1 MANKF
6 KQLYEKFKSRFSKPA
21 RIGIYSAVIILVI
34 GCITGVVMAANS
46 SDNDTL
52 SKAQSDTSSVVETA
66 HTTASDKA
74 SESEQE
80 SIKEEITKEK
90 TVFNNSLIAID
101 KDPSSQSARDEMA
114 KNGEALLNSMQK
126 LYDIT
131 TNADDRSVIESDMK
145 DIKEKIDAHKEA
157 AESSSQVDEKEP
169 EATPETKKETTVK
182 PKQNSGNAPGNTKKN
197 TFSGNSNNSG
207 SSKKACKTV
216 NHPAKTHIVHHP
228 AVTHEEPVYTTQQVQ
243 TGTRTV
249 VDQPAYD
256 ETVRDGERVVCGA
269 CGQKFL
275 TSREAENHLI
285 DAHDGVGNYWV
296 EAAYKT
302 IHHDAV
308 THEEPVYTTQQVQTG
323 TKTVIDQAAWDET
336 VIDQP
341 AYTTCE

>member
-6 KQLYEKFKSRFSKPA
+6 KQLYERFQNLPKSA
-21 RIGIYSAVIILVI
+21 QIGIEIAVIILIV
-34 GCITGVVMAANS
+34 GGAVGASVAAM
-46 SDNDTL
+46 DVEEAERLTPRQGPTL
-52 SKAQSDTSSVVETA
+52 IAHVES
-66 HTTASDKA
+66 TTTPDVA
-74 SESEQE
+74 SESERE
-80 SIKEEITKEK
+80 LIKAEIEKEK
-90 TVFNNSLIAID
+90 TTFNNALTAID

-114 KNGEALLNSMQK
+114 KNGKTLLNSMQK

-131 TNADDRSVIESDMK
+131 TDADDRSAIEADMK
-145 DIKEKIDAHKEA
+145 DIKEKIDTHKEA
-157 AESSSQVDEKEP
+157 SVDSTQAEEKKS
-169 EATPETKKETTVK
+169 EATPETKKETTAK

-197 TFSGNSNNSG
+197 TSSGNSNNSG

-228 AVTHEEPVYTTQQVQ
+228 AVTHEEPIYATQQVQ

-256 ETVRDGERVVCGA
+256 ETVRDGERAVCGV

-275 TSREAENHLI
+275 TAREIEDHLI
-285 DAHDGVGNYWV
+285 EAHDCVGNYWV

-302 IHHDAV
+302 VHHDAV
-308 THEEPVYTTQQVQTG
+308 THEEPVYATQQVQTG
-323 TKTVIDQAAWDET
+323 TKTVTDQAAWDET